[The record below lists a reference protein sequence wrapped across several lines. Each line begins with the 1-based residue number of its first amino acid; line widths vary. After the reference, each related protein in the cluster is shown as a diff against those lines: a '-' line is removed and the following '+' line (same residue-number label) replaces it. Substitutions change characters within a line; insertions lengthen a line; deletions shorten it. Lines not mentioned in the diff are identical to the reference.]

1 MPSTVSRC
9 VERASGFPDG
19 ASIRSARSIAAYPTC
34 SNASIAASGPS
45 VSAAQLSSA
54 SASPRSRVA
63 AAALPEDTLVT
74 PGHHAETVD
83 PADDGTYTARL
94 GELRER
100 LPALKLDRETFVE
113 RIRGDIPPRPANFE
127 RIVAINLGTDSADDD
142 TAFELELG
150 PNNCAA
156 APL

>member
-1 MPSTVSRC
+1 MGR
-9 VERASGFPDG
+9 RY
-19 ASIRSARSIAAYPTC
+19 ARPARPAY
-34 SNASIAASGPS
+34 SNASTAAS
-45 VSAAQLSSA
+45 VSAAQLSST

-63 AAALPEDTLVT
+63 AAALPEDTLVA
-74 PGHHAETVD
+74 PGHHAETTD
-83 PADDGTYTARL
+83 LADDGTYTARL

-100 LPALKLDRETFVE
+100 LPALKLDRKTFVE

-127 RIVAINLGTDSADDD
+127 RIVAINLGTDSADDN

-150 PNNCAA
+150 PNSCAA